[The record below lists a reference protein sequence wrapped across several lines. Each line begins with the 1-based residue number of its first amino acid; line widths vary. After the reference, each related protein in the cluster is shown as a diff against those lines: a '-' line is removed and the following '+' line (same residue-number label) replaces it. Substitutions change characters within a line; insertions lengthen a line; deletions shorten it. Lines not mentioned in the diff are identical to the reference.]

1 VYGAV
6 GHKPTVLNIFTTG
19 LVYDL
24 VVESTTVFIA
34 RSYAEPVVK
43 TFSTTDLSPHG
54 APPAFEL
61 AVKLITTSSHKIGGE
76 SPDSNNIICSSAV
89 QVSWAKNSAKII
101 HKIED

>member
-1 VYGAV
+1 MYGAV
-6 GHKPTVLNIFTTG
+6 GHKPVVLNVFTPG
-19 LVYDL
+19 LVYDP

-54 APPAFEL
+54 APPAFEP
-61 AVKLITTSSHKIGGE
+61 AVKLIATDSHNIGGE
-76 SPDSNNIICSSAV
+76 SPDGNSIICSSAI

>member
-6 GHKPTVLNIFTTG
+6 GHNPTVLNVFTTG

-24 VVESTTVFIA
+24 VVGSTTVFIA

-43 TFSTTDLSPHG
+43 TFSTNDLSPHD

-61 AVKLITTSSHKIGGE
+61 AVKLITTGSHKIDGE
-76 SPDSNNIICSSAV
+76 SPDSSVI